1 MATRSHERP
10 TTTAPRRTAPATTGA
25 GRETGAAGRRRWTA
39 AVPRSRGFLSGL
51 LLVALGIWGGLIPF
65 VGPYFGYEFG
75 SDQAWDMSWNRFWL
89 DVLPAATLVLGG
101 LMLMAA
107 RSRVSGILGGWLA
120 LCGGAWFVVGPTVA
134 MLWDG
139 ALGANPIG
147 PPAGSNGVEVLE
159 LLGYFYAL
167 GAIAIALAGMALGRM
182 SVVGVRDV
190 EVVEGREPVA
200 DRPVAGTR
208 TDYDPAADRDVAA
221 TEAPPRRRRLFS
233 RTP

>member
-1 MATRSHERP
+1 MATRTYERP
-10 TTTAPRRTAPATTGA
+10 ATTEGTRRTADAPAGPV
-25 GRETGAAGRRRWTA
+25 RRRRWTA
-39 AVPRSRGFLSGL
+39 AIPRSRGLLSGL
-51 LLVALGIWGGLIPF
+51 VLVALGVWGGLIPF

-89 DVLPAATLVLGG
+89 DVLPGAALVLGG

-167 GAIAIALAGMALGRM
+167 GALAIANAGMALGRM
-182 SVVGVRDV
+182 SVVGVRDL
-190 EVVEGREPVA
+190 EALEGRRGYEPVG
-200 DRPVAGTR
+200 DRPTAGARADEPATER
-208 TDYDPAADRDVAA
+208 ELATAEPAA
-221 TEAPPRRRRLFS
+221 RRRRLFS
-233 RTP
+233 RNP